1 MFAAAV
7 YFTTNDSSCGLT
19 HCDGTAT
26 KQKQKGKNNKSSVK
40 GGRASKSGAR
50 ELDLND

>member
-7 YFTTNDSSCGLT
+7 YFATNDSLCGLA
-19 HCDGTAT
+19 HCAGTAK
-26 KQKQKGKNNKSSVK
+26 KQKQKGKKNKSSIK

-50 ELDLND
+50 VLDLND